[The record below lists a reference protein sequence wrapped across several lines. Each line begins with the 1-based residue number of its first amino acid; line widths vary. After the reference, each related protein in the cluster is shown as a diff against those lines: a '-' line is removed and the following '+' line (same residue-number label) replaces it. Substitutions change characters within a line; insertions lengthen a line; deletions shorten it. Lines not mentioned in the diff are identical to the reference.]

1 MKRKSFFVLCSILSA
16 NYAYSQTSVCD
27 AILQHG
33 IFDKSNTLD
42 LKTRYEVVK
51 NVHCQSEAHNSETG
65 MGLGY
70 KDLFNVEGSDAR
82 SESRKFCTSS
92 YNEVQENAVFLQAIS
107 KASPVIAN
115 AWSDCIRRN
124 ASGVSHYIQPT
135 SDPTRFTYKIQYT
148 PDGQPPATKLVTW
161 TISGVTGCQPAVP
174 QQGQRIDSA
183 GYEIQC
189 TRNASRAVLVTA
201 NAASGGKNLKSVEL
215 PGHTPPR
222 PDYCSKILNG
232 VGERKPH
239 ISGAVPG
246 SDWEYTVLYNVTRS
260 DSRGVKGQ
268 YTVGGSITINSNYS
282 YIGSPGDN
290 AVAIKGEYTLP
301 EGGYRAYEGR
311 GVCRQNEILSSYK
324 YTQGPP
330 AGQSAI
336 ERIAPLP

>member
-33 IFDKSNTLD
+33 IFDRSNTLD

-51 NVHCQSEAHNSETG
+51 NAHCQSEAHNSETG

-82 SESRKFCTSS
+82 SESRNFCTSS

-107 KASPVIAN
+107 KASPVIAR
-115 AWSDCIRRN
+115 AWTDCIRSN
-124 ASGVSHYIQPT
+124 TSGVSHYIQPT
-135 SDPTRFTYKIQYT
+135 SDPSRFTYKIQYT

-161 TISGVTGCQPAVP
+161 NISGVTGCQPAVP

-215 PGHTPPR
+215 PGYTPPR
-222 PDYCSKILNG
+222 PDYCKTILTG
-232 VGERKPH
+232 VGEHRPYL
-239 ISGAVPG
+239 SAAAPG
-246 SDWEYTVLYNVTRS
+246 GVWEYTVP
-260 DSRGVKGQ
+260 
-268 YTVGGSITINSNYS
+268 YTVTNSGSGGVSGHYTVHGTININASYS
-282 YIGSPGDN
+282 YIGHPGDN
-290 AVAIKGEYTLP
+290 VVTVKGNYTLP

-311 GVCRQNEILSSYK
+311 GTCRQNEILLN
-324 YTQGPP
+324 YTFTAGPP
-330 AGQSAI
+330 KGQKGI